1 MSCCFDFSNKLVWI
15 TGAGQGIGYHT
26 ALAFV
31 AAGASVV
38 GFDKQFSQSDY
49 PFQRAIVDISDA
61 DQVKRVCQRLLSDT
75 PRLDVLVNAA
85 GILRTG
91 STEELAVED
100 WQACMAVNAGGHSI
114 YSSKHCH
121 CSVSSAPGRSS
132 LWLPML
138 HTHRVSA
145 CLLMGLQRQH
155 SAACASLSGWKW
167 LPLVSAVIS
176 FLLAPQTPRC
186 NGACGINRKTNSR

>member
-1 MSCCFDFSNKLVWI
+1 MSCRFDFSNKQVWI

-38 GFDKQFSQSDY
+38 GFDKQFSQNDY

-114 YSSKHCH
+114 CSSKHCH
-121 CSVSSAPGRSS
+121 CSVSNVPARLS
-132 LWLPML
+132 LLPPMR
-138 HTHRVSA
+138 HTRRVSV
-145 CLLMGLQRQH
+145 CQLMVLLKQPCV
-155 SAACASLSGWKW
+155 ACASLSGWKW
-167 LPLVSAVIS
+167 LPLVSAAIS
-176 FLLAPQTPRC
+176 FHPVPQTPRC